1 MANEE
6 LLQKLR
12 RQRLRMGEDPLPL
25 PVGTRPLDQT
35 KERRSRRDELVSLEK
50 KGEVTQRARKFQS
63 TDSPGPSPSRTPG
76 RINLDCWE
84 QRCREKIG
92 SSQPCMELGHQL
104 QDPMEP
110 IEEED
115 AHKPRPRGPNL
126 ACLAS
131 PGRPGPEGPSRTET
145 DAAPSAIPTD
155 PSVVCLEQEASS
167 STEMPPDD
175 LQEVALLEGE
185 SNSKKAPE
193 AECFCMWDS
202 EEENCMTQDDLASNR
217 SAADVDAEEPLEFS
231 MLDYLAE
238 LPEGVA
244 EKLQRC
250 LKTHEELVRRLCQR
264 NELLQAHV
272 RNIRC
277 DGLEARASPMTPQSK
292 SLPFSPMAPPRKSPQ
307 AAAAFSSRTV
317 QREPRLLKPITSRS
331 VAERASTNQG
341 CLAEHE
347 ATLRARLQRTM
358 KASKERVQ
366 LMQRRVEREE
376 QQVKNRFEVAMQ
388 TREGMERSIKAA
400 LREHSLAKV
409 RIAELEEAISIDAA
423 RCRAKEKER
432 EELSEK
438 QTGLRNEL
446 KAQRSRASNHQKC
459 ERRIQDLQRELEA
472 LTKACHS
479 ESPRWAL

>member
-50 KGEVTQRARKFQS
+50 KGEVMQRARKFQS

-84 QRCREKIG
+84 QRCREKG
-92 SSQPCMELGHQL
+92 SSQEMEASVPFTGLGL
-104 QDPMEP
+104 EP
-110 IEEED
+110 IEE
-115 AHKPRPRGPNL
+115 KPQ
-126 ACLAS
+126 
-131 PGRPGPEGPSRTET
+131 PGPGPGHPAEEAEEAEAEGDVDCTWAVET
-145 DAAPSAIPTD
+145 
-155 PSVVCLEQEASS
+155 
-167 STEMPPDD
+167 
-175 LQEVALLEGE
+175 ALLEGE
-185 SNSKKAPE
+185 TNSKKAPE

-202 EEENCMTQDDLASNR
+202 EEENCMTQDDLTSNR

-272 RNIRC
+272 RNARC
-277 DGLEARASPMTPQSK
+277 DGMEARVSPMTPQQSK
-292 SLPFSPMAPPRKSPQ
+292 SFPFSPAPPRNSPQ

-317 QREPRLLKPITSRS
+317 QREPRLVKPITSKS
-331 VAERASTNQG
+331 VAERGSTNQG

-347 ATLRARLQRTM
+347 ATLRARLQRTI

-366 LMQRRVEREE
+366 VMQRRVEREE

>member
-50 KGEVTQRARKFQS
+50 KGEVMQRARKFQS

-84 QRCREKIG
+84 QRCREKG
-92 SSQPCMELGHQL
+92 SSQEMEAEVPFTGL
-104 QDPMEP
+104 EP
-110 IEEED
+110 IEE
-115 AHKPRPRGPNL
+115 KPQ
-126 ACLAS
+126 
-131 PGRPGPEGPSRTET
+131 PGPGHPAEEAEGAEG
-145 DAAPSAIPTD
+145 APAMPATD
-155 PSVVCLEQEASS
+155 PGSTVCTEQASRG
-167 STEMPPDD
+167 TEMPPDD
-175 LQEVALLEGE
+175 LQETALLEGE
-185 SNSKKAPE
+185 TNSKKAPE

-202 EEENCMTQDDLASNR
+202 EEENCMTQDDLTSNR

-272 RNIRC
+272 RNARC
-277 DGLEARASPMTPQSK
+277 DGMEARMSPMTPQQSK
-292 SLPFSPMAPPRKSPQ
+292 SFPFSPAPPRNSPQ

-317 QREPRLLKPITSRS
+317 QREPRLVKPITSKS
-331 VAERASTNQG
+331 VAERGSTNQG

-347 ATLRARLQRTM
+347 ATLRARLQRTI

-366 LMQRRVEREE
+366 VMQRRVEREE
-376 QQVKNRFEVAMQ
+376 QQVKNRFEAAMQ

>member
-35 KERRSRRDELVSLEK
+35 KERRSRCDELVSLEK
-50 KGEVTQRARKFQS
+50 KGEVMQRARKFQS

-84 QRCREKIG
+84 QRCREKG
-92 SSQPCMELGHQL
+92 SSQEMEAEAPFTGLGL
-104 QDPMEP
+104 EP
-110 IEEED
+110 IEE
-115 AHKPRPRGPNL
+115 KPQ
-126 ACLAS
+126 
-131 PGRPGPEGPSRTET
+131 PGPGPGHPAEEAEEAEAEG
-145 DAAPSAIPTD
+145 ASAMPGSTD
-155 PSVVCLEQEASS
+155 PGSFSVCTEQASRG
-167 STEMPPDD
+167 TEMPPDD
-175 LQEVALLEGE
+175 LQETALLEGE
-185 SNSKKAPE
+185 TNSKKAPE

-202 EEENCMTQDDLASNR
+202 EEENCITQDDLTSNR

-272 RNIRC
+272 RNARC
-277 DGLEARASPMTPQSK
+277 DGMEARVSPMTPQQSK
-292 SLPFSPMAPPRKSPQ
+292 SFPFSPAPPRNSPQ

-317 QREPRLLKPITSRS
+317 QREPRLVKPITSKS
-331 VAERASTNQG
+331 VAERGSTNQG

-347 ATLRARLQRTM
+347 ATLRARLQRTI

-366 LMQRRVEREE
+366 VMQRRVEREE

>member
-1 MANEE
+1 MGTVPETS
-6 LLQKLR
+6 LR
-12 RQRLRMGEDPLPL
+12 CGQ
-25 PVGTRPLDQT
+25 
-35 KERRSRRDELVSLEK
+35 
-50 KGEVTQRARKFQS
+50 
-63 TDSPGPSPSRTPG
+63 
-76 RINLDCWE
+76 
-84 QRCREKIG
+84 
-92 SSQPCMELGHQL
+92 
-104 QDPMEP
+104 
-110 IEEED
+110 
-115 AHKPRPRGPNL
+115 
-126 ACLAS
+126 
-131 PGRPGPEGPSRTET
+131 
-145 DAAPSAIPTD
+145 
-155 PSVVCLEQEASS
+155 
-167 STEMPPDD
+167 
-175 LQEVALLEGE
+175 
-185 SNSKKAPE
+185 
-193 AECFCMWDS
+193 
-202 EEENCMTQDDLASNR
+202 
-217 SAADVDAEEPLEFS
+217 EPLEFS

-366 LMQRRVEREE
+366 LMQRHVEREE

>member
-50 KGEVTQRARKFQS
+50 KGEVMQRARKFQS

-84 QRCREKIG
+84 QRCREKG
-92 SSQPCMELGHQL
+92 SSQEMEAEAPFTGLGL
-104 QDPMEP
+104 EP
-110 IEEED
+110 IEE
-115 AHKPRPRGPNL
+115 KPQ
-126 ACLAS
+126 
-131 PGRPGPEGPSRTET
+131 PGPGPGHPAEEAEEAEAEG
-145 DAAPSAIPTD
+145 ASAMPGSTD
-155 PSVVCLEQEASS
+155 PGSFSVCTEQASRG
-167 STEMPPDD
+167 TEMPPDD
-175 LQEVALLEGE
+175 LQETALLEGE
-185 SNSKKAPE
+185 TNSKKAPE

-202 EEENCMTQDDLASNR
+202 EEENCITQDDLTSNR

-272 RNIRC
+272 RNARC
-277 DGLEARASPMTPQSK
+277 DGMEARVSPMTPQQSK
-292 SLPFSPMAPPRKSPQ
+292 SFPFSPAPPRNSPQ

-317 QREPRLLKPITSRS
+317 QREPRLVKPITSKS
-331 VAERASTNQG
+331 VAERGSTNQG

-347 ATLRARLQRTM
+347 ATLRARLQRTI

-366 LMQRRVEREE
+366 VMQRRVEREE
-376 QQVKNRFEVAMQ
+376 QQVRNRFEVAMQ

>member
-50 KGEVTQRARKFQS
+50 KGEVMQRARKFQS

-84 QRCREKIG
+84 QRCREKG
-92 SSQPCMELGHQL
+92 SSQEMEAEAPFTGLGL
-104 QDPMEP
+104 EP
-110 IEEED
+110 IEE
-115 AHKPRPRGPNL
+115 KPQ
-126 ACLAS
+126 
-131 PGRPGPEGPSRTET
+131 PGPGPGHPAEEAEEAEAEG
-145 DAAPSAIPTD
+145 ASAMPGSTD
-155 PSVVCLEQEASS
+155 PGSFSVCTEQASRG
-167 STEMPPDD
+167 TEMPPDD
-175 LQEVALLEGE
+175 LQETALLEGE
-185 SNSKKAPE
+185 TNSKKAPE

-202 EEENCMTQDDLASNR
+202 EEENCITQDDLTSNR

-272 RNIRC
+272 RNARC
-277 DGLEARASPMTPQSK
+277 DGMEARVSPMTPQQSK
-292 SLPFSPMAPPRKSPQ
+292 SFPFSPAPPRNSPQ

-317 QREPRLLKPITSRS
+317 QREPRLVKPITSKS
-331 VAERASTNQG
+331 VAELGSTNQG

-347 ATLRARLQRTM
+347 ATLRARLQRTI

-366 LMQRRVEREE
+366 VMQRRVEREE

>member
-50 KGEVTQRARKFQS
+50 KGEVMQRARKFQS

-84 QRCREKIG
+84 QRCREKG
-92 SSQPCMELGHQL
+92 SSQEMEASVPFTGLGL
-104 QDPMEP
+104 EP
-110 IEEED
+110 IEE
-115 AHKPRPRGPNL
+115 KPQ
-126 ACLAS
+126 
-131 PGRPGPEGPSRTET
+131 PGPGPGHPAEEAEEAEAEG
-145 DAAPSAIPTD
+145 ASAMPGSTD
-155 PSVVCLEQEASS
+155 PGSFSVCTEQASRG
-167 STEMPPDD
+167 TEMPPDD
-175 LQEVALLEGE
+175 LQETALLEGE
-185 SNSKKAPE
+185 TNSKKAPE

-202 EEENCMTQDDLASNR
+202 EEENCMTQDDLTSNR

-272 RNIRC
+272 RNARC
-277 DGLEARASPMTPQSK
+277 DGMEARVSPMTPQQSK
-292 SLPFSPMAPPRKSPQ
+292 SFPFSPAPPRNSPQ

-317 QREPRLLKPITSRS
+317 QREPRLVKPITSKS
-331 VAERASTNQG
+331 VAERGSTNQG

-347 ATLRARLQRTM
+347 ATLRARLQRTI

-366 LMQRRVEREE
+366 VMQRRVEREE

>member
-50 KGEVTQRARKFQS
+50 KGEVMQRARKFQS

-84 QRCREKIG
+84 QRCREKG
-92 SSQPCMELGHQL
+92 SSQEMEAEAPFTGLGL
-104 QDPMEP
+104 EP
-110 IEEED
+110 IEE
-115 AHKPRPRGPNL
+115 KPQ
-126 ACLAS
+126 
-131 PGRPGPEGPSRTET
+131 PGPGPGHPAEEAEEAEAEG
-145 DAAPSAIPTD
+145 ASAMPGSTD
-155 PSVVCLEQEASS
+155 PGSFSVCTEQASRG
-167 STEMPPDD
+167 TEMPPDD
-175 LQEVALLEGE
+175 LQETALLEGE
-185 SNSKKAPE
+185 TNSKKAPE

-202 EEENCMTQDDLASNR
+202 EEENCITQDDLTSNR

-272 RNIRC
+272 RNARC
-277 DGLEARASPMTPQSK
+277 DGMEARVSPMTPQQSK
-292 SLPFSPMAPPRKSPQ
+292 SFPFSPAPPRNSPQ

-317 QREPRLLKPITSRS
+317 QREPRLVKPITSKS
-331 VAERASTNQG
+331 VAERGSTNQG

-347 ATLRARLQRTM
+347 ATLRARLQRTI

-366 LMQRRVEREE
+366 VMQRRVEREE